1 MVYNVFQHGSQQNTA
16 IYHTSDVV
24 HFYFISVWIF
34 LHGYNTR
41 QLKQRNPKHRAG
53 AVSLR
58 LTFRGRTEPA
68 TDRKFQA
75 SFSMR
80 CVDSDTCSFSTFFVE
95 PGFYKSR
102 HKCLFAS
109 SLWQTAGMVS
119 VRTQNLAWPHP
130 PILGKGNFSP
140 VLNDFWDSNISVAA
154 SFVVSVSVVHLI
166 RYPETTSATASD
178 NESSFV
184 VSKTSIFVFFRSH
197 ITWRVLWLIFLCHW
211 NI

>member
-1 MVYNVFQHGSQQNTA
+1 MKQTWS
-16 IYHTSDVV
+16 ITSSNMAHNKTQLYSTRVMW
-24 HFYFISVWIF
+24 FISTSYPSGSFCTGI
-34 LHGYNTR
+34 TR

-58 LTFRGRTEPA
+58 LIPRGRTEPA

-75 SFSMR
+75 SFSID
-80 CVDSDTCSFSTFFVE
+80 VLIAILVLFQHSLSN

-130 PILGKGNFSP
+130 PICWKR
-140 VLNDFWDSNISVAA
+140 ISVPC
-154 SFVVSVSVVHLI
+154 SF
-166 RYPETTSATASD
+166 
-178 NESSFV
+178 
-184 VSKTSIFVFFRSH
+184 
-197 ITWRVLWLIFLCHW
+197 
-211 NI
+211 